1 MDEQAISALIGEIE
15 QSWNMHNIERF
26 AACFAKDADF
36 VNVAG
41 DWLRGRD
48 EIERAH
54 ERVHK
59 GPFRNSTLTL
69 NVASVR
75 QIAPDVAV
83 VIVTWRMVG
92 HDFGG
97 PQRTSDPRNGVQSF
111 VIRDR
116 NGRLEAV
123 ASHNTDTIQR

>member
-1 MDEQAISALIGEIE
+1 MDEEAISALIDEVE
-15 QSWNMHNIERF
+15 QSWNVHDVARF

-41 DWLRGRD
+41 QWLRGRD

-59 GPFRNSTLTL
+59 GAFRNSVLTL

-75 QIAPDVAV
+75 KIAPEIAV
-83 VIVTWRMVG
+83 VIVTWSMVG

-116 NGRLEAV
+116 NRKLELV
-123 ASHNTDTIQR
+123 ATHNTDTIQR